1 MAHTGCITK
10 SNSRFKYYSVHRSLV
25 SRHLV
30 AMPAMRVVGRSMLL
44 VSGVPLRLR
53 LQLKTGGT
61 VLAGAGN
68 GTYELH
74 NEV

>member
-1 MAHTGCITK
+1 LWQTVNTQGVHLWRRADGLLSSLGGNA
-10 SNSRFKYYSVHRSLV
+10 SNASSWQVY
-25 SRHLV
+25 
-30 AMPAMRVVGRSMLL
+30 AA
-44 VSGVPLRLR
+44 SGVPLRLR